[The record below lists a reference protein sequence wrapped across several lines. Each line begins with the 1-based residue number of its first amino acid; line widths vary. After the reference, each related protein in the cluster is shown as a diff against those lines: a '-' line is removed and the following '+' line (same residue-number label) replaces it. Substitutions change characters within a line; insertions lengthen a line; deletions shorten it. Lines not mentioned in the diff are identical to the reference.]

1 LPLLPC
7 FSVLVYSFSLSEKE
21 KFFAWFWLL
30 FIMHMEI
37 PQYSQ
42 ELFGSLQQAVFFVM
56 MDVFCQT
63 LFLLLVV
70 IAYPGKD

>member
-1 LPLLPC
+1 
-7 FSVLVYSFSLSEKE
+7 
-21 KFFAWFWLL
+21 
-30 FIMHMEI
+30 MEI